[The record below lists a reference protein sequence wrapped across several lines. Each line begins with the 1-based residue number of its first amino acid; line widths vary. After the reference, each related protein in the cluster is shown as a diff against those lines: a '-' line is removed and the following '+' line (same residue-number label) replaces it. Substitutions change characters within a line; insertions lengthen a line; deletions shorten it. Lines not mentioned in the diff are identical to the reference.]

1 MKVVA
6 LVSGGKDS
14 CYAMMQCIRYGHE
27 IVALANLLPVD
38 DSVDELDSYMYQTVS
53 LLILVLAIKLLSA
66 MQNAWDCHC
75 SEGDYKD
82 LPGKLFKQDCF
93 AWGNFFERHHELS
106 YKRTPGDEVE
116 DMFILLSEVKRQI
129 PAITA
134 VSSGA
139 IASDY
144 QRLRVENVCS
154 RLGFVSLAYLWK
166 QEQSLLLHK
175 MITSGIIAILVK
187 VAAIGLHP
195 AKHLG
200 KEIADLESH
209 LHRLNGLYGINV
221 CGEGGEYETLT
232 VDCPLFKFARI
243 VLDDFQVVLH
253 SSDSIAPVGVLQP
266 LAFHLEPKELST
278 ASCGSNFNNGVC
290 LEEMTSVY
298 EVEGDCALVV
308 TDGSQGPHSLSDFTD
323 TTYKVQMSKTDGGN
337 TFSISCWLQDVPGSS
352 TGVQDDLKVVL
363 SNVELRLM
371 QEGLGWENV
380 LYIHLYIAD
389 MNEFAVA
396 NETYVNFITQEKCQF
411 GVPSRSTIELPLLE
425 AGLGKAYAEVLVSRD
440 QTKKVLHVQSI
451 SCWAPSCIGPY
462 SQATLHHGVLHM
474 AGQLGLD
481 PPTMTLC
488 NGGPAAELGQAL
500 LNSEAVAKC
509 FDCSISTSSVGF
521 TVYCSA
527 RVVSLNLTQLQ
538 EKWVGFLEQLRDLHS
553 AEKSGSKV
561 PDPVLLFVLV
571 PDLPKRALVEVKPT
585 LFNMESTE
593 STVSINSVHQA
604 CAPLETYWGYHQ
616 ESWHDACLQKC
627 IVPPHIC
634 TILLS
639 ITSEDIEKVCQDFTV
654 ADDIAHPHPLS
665 HGQAEKIA
673 KFCIYLINGIL
684 TENLF
689 PWQDI
694 MSMRIYFQTV
704 VMGQMERLSLI
715 FSKAFQEFSEINP
728 DFRSSHEPTFNL
740 IPVLGS
746 GRSAT
751 SMDAVLTCEL
761 LAQKASQ

>member
-1 MKVVA
+1 M
-6 LVSGGKDS
+6 
-14 CYAMMQCIRYGHE
+14 
-27 IVALANLLPVD
+27 
-38 DSVDELDSYMYQTVS
+38 
-53 LLILVLAIKLLSA
+53 
-66 MQNAWDCHC
+66 
-75 SEGDYKD
+75 
-82 LPGKLFKQDCF
+82 
-93 AWGNFFERHHELS
+93 
-106 YKRTPGDEVE
+106 
-116 DMFILLSEVKRQI
+116 
-129 PAITA
+129 
-134 VSSGA
+134 
-139 IASDY
+139 
-144 QRLRVENVCS
+144 
-154 RLGFVSLAYLWK
+154 
-166 QEQSLLLHK
+166 
-175 MITSGIIAILVK
+175 
-187 VAAIGLHP
+187 
-195 AKHLG
+195 
-200 KEIADLESH
+200 
-209 LHRLNGLYGINV
+209 
-221 CGEGGEYETLT
+221 
-232 VDCPLFKFARI
+232 
-243 VLDDFQVVLH
+243 LH
-253 SSDSIAPVGVLQP
+253 SSDSIAPVGVLHP

-290 LEEMTSVY
+290 LEEMNSVY
-298 EVEGDCALVV
+298 EIEGDCALVV
-308 TDGSQGPHSLSDFTD
+308 PDGSQGPHSLSDFTD
-323 TTYKVQMSKTDGGN
+323 MTYKVQMSKTDRGD
-337 TFSISCWLQDVPGSS
+337 TFSISSWLQDVPGSS

-363 SNVELRLM
+363 SNVELQLM
-371 QEGLGWENV
+371 QDGFGWENV

-389 MNEFAVA
+389 MNEFSVA

-462 SQATLHHGVLHM
+462 SQGTLHHGVLHM

-488 NGGPAAELGQAL
+488 NGGPAAELEQAL

-538 EKWVGFLEQLRDLHS
+538 EKWVGFLDQLRDLHS

-585 LFNMESTE
+585 LFTMESTE
-593 STVSINSVHQA
+593 STVSINSVDQA
-604 CAPLETYWGYHQ
+604 CAPLQTYWGYHQ

-627 IVPPHIC
+627 IVPRHIC

-639 ITSEDIEKVCQDFTV
+639 ITLEDIEKVCQDFKV
-654 ADDIAHPHPLS
+654 ADDNAHPHPLS
-665 HGQAEKIA
+665 HGQTEKIA

-694 MSMRIYFQTV
+694 MCMRIYFQTV

-728 DFRSSHEPTFNL
+728 DFRSSHVPIFNL
-740 IPVLGS
+740 VPVLGS